1 MNATSAPK
9 KQPSPG
15 PESRFRKAA
24 PWLAVLAAS
33 ILFRL
38 PPLINAPG
46 TNSDAAI
53 VGLQAMHILR
63 GEWSWFLLGSGYQ
76 TSVDSIVAA
85 IVFFFTG
92 PSALA
97 LMGSTLAEHI
107 LLTWFAFS
115 ILRRSFARHPATSAE
130 TAGIWAA
137 ILVTP
142 LIFTPDP
149 VHTYVLY
156 PPRQASLTLVFFSLW
171 LLDSASASARPRL
184 RFALGGAVA
193 GLACF
198 ADPYGLLFLPGVA
211 LLGLLSSLDRLD
223 SSNRSEPGL
232 PPRPLVLQRLG
243 SALAGGL
250 LGLIPYQL
258 LIHHPLASRGQT
270 KLGLASV
277 PHNLELLREVCL
289 PWLLST
295 RIYAAQ
301 HMSDYAPWE
310 TGAGYH
316 AFQVLAATLL
326 ITGIF
331 SGAVLFFSRKI
342 PWETRRLG
350 LASAAMVPVTIGG
363 FLVSPMVMDHFSSRY
378 LVAILLLAPL
388 ALAPLATRLPPRRL
402 ALALAP
408 YLFSAAVSGWVSY
421 APFGLTVHPSLAVDA
436 RVGAMLRERGIHHA
450 VADYWASYRLAFLY
464 REDPLV
470 VPTNAV
476 EDRHK
481 PSRDAVDA
489 ASVVAYLHDAYRS
502 RESLEGEERLIR
514 SGGTPFEPE
523 FERLTLDQFTVLIL
537 KRKALD
543 ARTVFR

>member
-1 MNATSAPK
+1 LRT
-9 KQPSPG
+9 
-15 PESRFRKAA
+15 AA

-38 PPLINAPG
+38 PPLLNAAG

-53 VGLQAMHILR
+53 VGLQAMHLLR

-76 TSVDSIVAA
+76 TSVDSLVAA

-115 ILRRSFARHPATSAE
+115 ILRRSFARRLAPSTSSDA
-130 TAGIWAA
+130 AGVWAA

-142 LIFTPDP
+142 LVFTPDP

-156 PPRQASLTLVFFSLW
+156 PPRQASLTLVFLSLW
-171 LLDSASASARPRL
+171 LLDRASASARPRL
-184 RFALGGAVA
+184 GFALGGAVA

-198 ADPYGLLFLPGVA
+198 ADPYALLFLPGAA
-211 LLGLLSSLDRLD
+211 LLGFLGAFDRLD
-223 SSNRSEPGL
+223 SSGRSEPGS
-232 PPRPLVLQRLG
+232 PDRRVVLQRLG
-243 SALAGGL
+243 AALAGGL
-250 LGLIPYQL
+250 AGLIPYQL

-270 KLGLASV
+270 KLTLASV

-316 AFQVLAATLL
+316 AFQVVAATLL
-326 ITGIF
+326 TAGIF
-331 SGAVLFFSRKI
+331 SGAVLFFDRRI

-350 LASAAMVPVTIGG
+350 LLGAAMVPVTIGG

-388 ALAPLATRLPPRRL
+388 ALAPLASRLSPPRL
-402 ALALAP
+402 AVALAP
-408 YLFSAAVSGWVSY
+408 YLISAAVSGWVSY

-436 RVGAMLRERGIHHA
+436 RVGALLRERGIHHA

-470 VPTNAV
+470 VPTNV
-476 EDRHK
+476 GEDRHQ

-489 ASVVAYLHDAYRS
+489 AKVVAYIHDAYRS
-502 RESLEGEERLIR
+502 RESLAAEEKLVR

-523 FERLTLDQFTVLIL
+523 FERITLDQFTVLIL
-537 KRKALD
+537 KRKVLD